1 MVKKF
6 HKLSQELTKELKGFE
21 DIFEDYVENEE
32 EKERRRIEKTS
43 AKSTENYELQNFLE
57 EENSRLSNIESF
69 FTKKI
74 PAKVNFSQTENL
86 ILEQMR
92 KKMILTE
99 KLIAEFS
106 RTEGQL
112 QKNLSAMFNAHFS

>member
-21 DIFEDYVENEE
+21 DIFEDYVEHEE
-32 EKERRRIEKTS
+32 EKERRRNEKTNLKS
-43 AKSTENYELQNFLE
+43 AENYELQNFLE
-57 EENSRLSNIESF
+57 EENARLSNIEIF

-92 KKMILTE
+92 KKQELRE
-99 KLIAEFS
+99 KLLGEFLKPES
-106 RTEGQL
+106 IL
-112 QKNLSAMFNAHFS
+112 HKNLSSMFNSHFS